1 VPDRAIGP
9 TNDGL
14 YDAEKDFHDSE
25 ISKISG
31 KIVEDVQNMSTGE
44 KRELLMNFRREQLRK
59 LIQAYYRER
68 GWNADGIPKVETLE
82 RVGLWDYL
90 NEETRAK
97 IIELNG

>member
-9 TNDGL
+9 TDDGL

-25 ISKISG
+25 IRKISE
-31 KIVEDVQNMSTGE
+31 KTVEDVKKMSTGE
-44 KRELLMNFRREQLRK
+44 KRELLMNFRKEQLRK

-68 GWNADGIPKVETLE
+68 GWNSTGIPKVETLE

-90 NEETRAK
+90 NVETKTK